1 MGDITWKLN
10 SYDLD
15 EALGAF
21 LTDTTVWRPNVTV
34 RRSPI
39 TIPSV
44 HGTTSPAQVV
54 FDEPQVTISPK
65 WNCASQADLEEK
77 TNHARALFAQPTLLL
92 GRVSGGL
99 ETSAKAN
106 LVSISEADFLVGQTA
121 SCVILLAIP
130 GVFFRST
137 LTTGDD
143 LDFSTDLAS
152 VEIGGLSGSTG
163 PVPDATI
170 RITGPCTNP
179 YVTDPLSG
187 TGISWAGTLTAG
199 QYLFLRARPLTG
211 RVSTDPDSWVA
222 GGTDVSAQVSF
233 PAAGRLQLW
242 PVVQTATSRKV
253 LLSATGTGK
262 TAATKLAVSGQG
274 SYL

>member
-21 LTDTTVWRPNVTV
+21 LTDISVWRPNVTT

-39 TIPSV
+39 TIPGV
-44 HGTTSPAQVV
+44 HGTTSPARVV

-65 WNCASQADLEEK
+65 WNCADQAELEEK
-77 TNHARALFAQPTLLL
+77 TNQARALFTQPTLLL

-99 ETSAKAN
+99 ETAAKAD
-106 LVSISEADFLVGQTA
+106 LVSISESDFIVGQTA
-121 SCVILLAIP
+121 TCTVLLAIP
-130 GVFFRST
+130 GVFFRSPVV
-137 LTTGDD
+137 TGDD
-143 LDFSTDLAS
+143 IDFSTDLAS
-152 VEIGGLSGSTG
+152 VEIPGLSGSTG

-187 TGISWAGTLTAG
+187 TGMSWPGSIDAG
-199 QYLFLRARPLTG
+199 QYLFLRPRPLTG

-222 GGTDVSAQVSF
+222 GGTDVSAAVSF
-233 PAAGRLQLW
+233 PAAGRLQMW
-242 PVVQTATSRKV
+242 PVVQTATTRKV
-253 LLSATGTGK
+253 LLSASGSAK
-262 TAATKLAVSGQG
+262 TAATKLAVRAQG